1 MQTFLHFCQ
10 LAEVSTF
17 PLSVPK
23 GRPPLTVVVDRDVL
37 DHHPIY
43 RVMAGAE
50 KVGYA
55 KLSGDGRSVMDVT
68 ITPRWQRQGIAAALY
83 DFIEQHRK
91 MTLRPSPMSQTP
103 AGKAFWAARQ
113 RRQGMN
119 EATKL
124 WKYNKRTGYW
134 DLQRSIASPSDEQ
147 TWLKTFQDDDPTEHF
162 VLSKTR
168 PSKKPTLREAPS
180 DAAQVTALLA
190 TKAMTDMQRRTI
202 QRTLA
207 ANDPV
212 RVRQA
217 LAWLQKQPNA
227 VSAADTATFDRL
239 WKARPLFT
247 PKSQRPGES
256 TEAAYR
262 RYAQTLTQYYRTHFG
277 GPRVWTDAL
286 MNRYLDAATQDRP
299 RIRFQGT
306 TYPLTTGMDE
316 REFVW
321 AVLHHGDA

>member
-1 MQTFLHFCQ
+1 MQSFVQFLRERPWSAAYKRSINCDRPKGFSQRAHC
-10 LAEVSTF
+10 AGRKKRVTEATTY
-17 PLSVPK
+17 PLSVPNA
-23 GRPPLTVVVDRDVL
+23 RIPLTVVVDRDVL

-43 RVMAGAE
+43 RVMAGPE

-55 KLSGDGRSVMDVT
+55 KLSSDGRSVMDVT
-68 ITPRWQRQGIAAALY
+68 IKPIWQRQGIAAALY
-83 DFIEQHRK
+83 DFIEQHRNI
-91 MTLRPSPMSQTP
+91 TLRPSPMSQSA

-113 RRQGMN
+113 RRLM
-119 EATKL
+119 
-124 WKYNKRTGYW
+124 
-134 DLQRSIASPSDEQ
+134 
-147 TWLKTFQDDDPTEHF
+147 
-162 VLSKTR
+162 
-168 PSKKPTLREAPS
+168 EAPT

-217 LAWLQKQPNA
+217 LHWLQKQPNA
-227 VSAADTATFDRL
+227 VSAAETATFDRL

-247 PKSQRPGES
+247 PTSQRPGES

-321 AVLHHGDA
+321 AVLHHGDAS